1 MCLIL
6 FSFDPGGEYPVVVA
20 ANRDEFYERPT
31 QSAHFWQDAPHIF
44 AGRDLTNHGT
54 WLGVDR
60 YGRFAAV
67 ANYRDP
73 SSHLSNALSRGWL
86 VSDYLIGRKDPE
98 VYLRGVQEKQN
109 RFNGFN
115 LIVGDIERIGYL
127 SSTIGAVRMLSP
139 GLYGLSNGVLDT
151 PWPKVERGKAGLRR
165 VLNSRDRLEPI
176 ALFDVLADS
185 SFPGDTDLP
194 DTGVGIEWE
203 RILAP
208 IFVSSPT
215 YGTRCSTVLIFGK
228 DGTVRFAERSFD
240 REGHETETVSV
251 QFEVEEFPV
260 AGGDEA

>member
-6 FSFDPGGEYPVVVA
+6 FSFDPSGEYPVVVA

-31 QSAHFWQDAPHIF
+31 QTAYFWQDAPHIV
-44 AGRDLTNHGT
+44 AGRDLTNRGT

-73 SSHLSNALSRGWL
+73 SSHRSDRLSRGWL
-86 VSDYLIGRKDPE
+86 VSDYLIGRDDPE
-98 VYLRGVQEKQN
+98 VYLRGVQEKQD

-115 LIVGDIERIGYL
+115 LIVGDAERIGYL
-127 SSTIGAVRMLSP
+127 SSTIGTARMLSP

-151 PWPKVERGKAGLRR
+151 PWPKVERGKAGLGR
-165 VLNSRDRLEPI
+165 VLNSPEPLEPN
-176 ALFDVLADS
+176 ALFEVLADR
-185 SFPGDTDLP
+185 SFPADADLP
-194 DTGVGIEWE
+194 DTGVGVEWE

-208 IFVSSPT
+208 IFVTSPI

-228 DGTVRFAERSFD
+228 NGMVRFAERSFD
-240 REGHETETVSV
+240 RNGEETETVSV
-251 QFEVEEFPV
+251 QLEVEELPA
-260 AGGDEA
+260 AGGNGA

>member
-31 QSAHFWQDAPHIF
+31 QCAHFWQDAPDIF
-44 AGRDLTNHGT
+44 AGRDLTSRGT

-67 ANYRDP
+67 ANFRDP

-86 VSDYLIGRKDPE
+86 VSDYLIGRDDPE
-98 VYLRGVQEKQN
+98 VYLSGVQEKQD
-109 RFNGFN
+109 RFNRFN
-115 LIVGDIERIGYL
+115 LIVGDVERVGYL
-127 SSTIGAVRMLSP
+127 SGPPGKDRMLSP
-139 GLYGLSNGVLDT
+139 GLYGLSNGMLDT

-165 VLNSRDRLEPI
+165 VLSSPDPLKPN
-176 ALFDVLADS
+176 ALFEVLADA
-185 SFPGDTDLP
+185 SFPAGADLP
-194 DTGVGIEWE
+194 DTGVGVEWE
-203 RILAP
+203 RILSP

-215 YGTRCSTVLIFGK
+215 HGTRCSTVLIFDK

-240 REGHETETVSV
+240 REGHETATVRV
-251 QFEVEEFPV
+251 QFEVEESPA

>member
-44 AGRDLTNHGT
+44 AGRDLTNRGT

-73 SSHLSNALSRGWL
+73 SSHRSNALSRGRL
-86 VSDYLIGRKDPE
+86 VSDYLVGRDDPQA
-98 VYLRGVQEKQN
+98 YLGGVQEKQD
-109 RFNGFN
+109 RFSGFN
-115 LIVGDIERIGYL
+115 LIVGDVERIGYL
-127 SSTIGAVRMLSP
+127 SSTIGTARMLSP
-139 GLYGLSNGVLDT
+139 GLYGLCNGVLDT

-165 VLNSRDRLEPI
+165 VLNSPDLLAPS
-176 ALFDVLADS
+176 ALFEVLADS
-185 SFPGDTDLP
+185 SFPADADLP

-203 RILAP
+203 RILGP
-208 IFVSSPT
+208 IFVTSPT

-228 DGTVRFAERSFD
+228 NGTVIFAERSFD
-240 REGHETETVSV
+240 HEGHETETVCA
-251 QFEVEEFPV
+251 QFEVEALPT
-260 AGGDEA
+260 AGGDEV

>member
-6 FSFDPGGEYPVVVA
+6 FSFDPGGEAPVAVA

-31 QSAHFWQDAPHIF
+31 RSAHFWQDAAYIL
-44 AGRDLTNHGT
+44 AGRDLTSHGT

-73 SSHLSNALSRGWL
+73 SSHLSNALSRGRL
-86 VSDYLIGRKDPE
+86 VSDYLIGRDDPE
-98 VYLRGVQEKQN
+98 VYLRDVQEKQD

-115 LIVGDIERIGYL
+115 LIVGDAERIGYL
-127 SSTIGAVRMLSP
+127 SSTFGTARMLSP
-139 GLYGLSNGVLDT
+139 GLYGLGNGVLDT

-165 VLNSRDRLEPI
+165 VLNNADPLEPN
-176 ALFDVLADS
+176 ALFDVLADRTL
-185 SFPGDTDLP
+185 PAYADLP

-203 RILAP
+203 RILGP
-208 IFVSSPT
+208 IFVTSPT

-228 DGTVRFAERSFD
+228 NGTVRFAERSFD
-240 REGHETETVSV
+240 REGQETETVSV

-260 AGGDEA
+260 AWGDET